1 MGKRRRCTQGDRRQE
16 VRMVRRWIGAMRER
30 KERPE
35 ADGKWLRMSK
45 REWCCQQ
52 KEKAQVTTAEKIF
65 VDHALSL
72 EPNDLDMLYLRGRWY
87 RMVSQ
92 ITWIQST
99 KSSLMS
105 IPPPEGTLDQAI
117 DDFKKAYLIAPF
129 CQKTTVCLAIN
140 SFLPKMHIC
149 PIDELEIPQEKD
161 DILYE
166 VDELLSTFRVKD
178 TYEAFEKLQFMYED
192 GDESIEVLFRLA
204 KFCYNNA
211 DQLGTDK
218 DKIQMLEMGK
228 EYLVKVYET
237 DKENFLAA
245 KWLAYLSLKLLAVLP
260 FRSKMY
266 EARKTKAYLDRAIAL
281 HPMAWY
287 LQHLRGRWYHEFAN
301 LSWIKRKISVCLGC
315 TAPEGTLEEAID
327 NYRSAQQLFGDSLRN
342 HVFLGIALFE
352 DGRKFAA
359 KRYFHRALTFKTI
372 TETRIKLNRIAEYY
386 FWRC

>member
-1 MGKRRRCTQGDRRQE
+1 
-16 VRMVRRWIGAMRER
+16 
-30 KERPE
+30 
-35 ADGKWLRMSK
+35 
-45 REWCCQQ
+45 
-52 KEKAQVTTAEKIF
+52 
-65 VDHALSL
+65 
-72 EPNDLDMLYLRGRWY
+72 
-87 RMVSQ
+87 
-92 ITWIQST
+92 
-99 KSSLMS
+99 
-105 IPPPEGTLDQAI
+105 
-117 DDFKKAYLIAPF
+117 
-129 CQKTTVCLAIN
+129 
-140 SFLPKMHIC
+140 MHIC

-359 KRYFHRALTFKTI
+359 KRYFHRIQINRLKAKRSVLAVKARSVNFDPTYLGYC
-372 TETRIKLNRIAEYY
+372 LNENVART
-386 FWRC
+386 CTLKNVH